1 MPSTYTPIANYTLPS
16 AQASYVFT
24 NIPQT
29 YTDLVLIMWVRDT
42 EMQQGYY
49 RFNSDAGS
57 NYSRTYLYGTGAAR
71 GSGGISNQ
79 TGCNTAMGDSYASIT
94 AHIMNYSS
102 TSMYK
107 QVIERGQDNNSV
119 NETIY
124 MWRSNSGITSITVDS
139 FNGGATLATGSS
151 FSLYG
156 VKCA

>member
-1 MPSTYTPIANYTLPS
+1 MPSTYTPIAKYTLPS
-16 AQASYVFT
+16 AQASYTFT

-29 YTDLVLIMWVRDT
+29 YTDLVLVMWVRDT

-49 RFNSDAGS
+49 RFNSDGGS
-57 NYSRTYLYGTGAAR
+57 NYSRTYMYGSGSAR
-71 GSGGISNQ
+71 GAGGIANQ
-79 TGCNTAMGDSYASIT
+79 TGCNTSMGDSYASTT

-107 QVIERGQDNNSV
+107 QVIERAQDNNSV

-124 MWRSNSGITSITVDS
+124 MWRNNSAITSITIDS

-156 VKCA
+156 IKCA